1 MYMNDAVLLSKM
13 DIKNI
18 YNEYF
23 ISYKHKTCILILPCS
38 KQRIKKCDFV
48 RYPLKKFPGV
58 MNIS

>member
-1 MYMNDAVLLSKM
+1 MYMI
-13 DIKNI
+13 DIVYFQNGNKNF

-23 ISYKHKTCILILPCS
+23 ISNKHNTCILILPCS

>member
-1 MYMNDAVLLSKM
+1 MNDAVLLSKM

-48 RYPLKKFPGV
+48 RYPLK
-58 MNIS
+58 